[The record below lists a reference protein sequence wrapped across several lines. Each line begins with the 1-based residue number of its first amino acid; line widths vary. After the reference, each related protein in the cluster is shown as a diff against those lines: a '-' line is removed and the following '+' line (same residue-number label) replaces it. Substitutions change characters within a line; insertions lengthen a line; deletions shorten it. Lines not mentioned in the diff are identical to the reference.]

1 MGRTEGTVD
10 LDALDALLF
19 SIFWDGHDE
28 VMVVMRDGLGEIFS
42 FWCVG
47 RLVRWVK

>member
-19 SIFWDGHDE
+19 SIFWDGH
-28 VMVVMRDGLGEIFS
+28 VGIMVVRDVIEKMKWWKFS
-42 FWCVG
+42 LFGV
-47 RLVRWVK
+47 